1 MPPKVRLIIIWLVV
15 IFLLYS
21 VVNDPERSAD
31 VVRALWDVIWSAI
44 ANIGTFFEEL
54 FVGSIGR

>member
-1 MPPKVRLIIIWLVV
+1 MPPKVRLIVIWLVV

-21 VVNDPERSAD
+21 VINDPERSAD
-31 VVRALWDVIWSAI
+31 IVLALWDVIWGAI

-54 FVGSIGR
+54 FTGSIGR

>member
-15 IFLLYS
+15 IFVLYS
-21 VVNDPERSAD
+21 IINDPERSAD
-31 VVRALWDVIWSAI
+31 VVRALWDVIWGAI

-54 FVGSIGR
+54 FTGSIGR